1 MPIYKY
7 RCSSCSH
14 ELETLQR
21 LADAPLVACPSCG
34 SDTLVKQVTAAGF
47 QLTGSGWYAT
57 DFKGGGNKPVKKE
70 PDGETKSA
78 GESKSGGDSKSGGE
92 AKPESKSDGAPKPE
106 SKPGD
111 KSGTGAAGA
120 AGSTPASS

>member
-21 LADAPLVACPSCG
+21 LADARLVACPSCG
-34 SDTLVKQVTAAGF
+34 ADTLVKQVTAAGF

-57 DFKGGGNKPVKKE
+57 DFKGGGSRPAKKE
-70 PDGETKSA
+70 PDGESKVAS
-78 GESKSGGDSKSGGE
+78 EPKSGGDPKSGG
-92 AKPESKSDGAPKPE
+92 ESKSDGAPKPE
-106 SKPGD
+106 SKPSD
-111 KSGTGAAGA
+111 KSGTSASAGT
-120 AGSTPASS
+120 AGTSPASS